1 MIGQIGLSPT
11 SHSSGVETSSC
22 YLHGYVSS
30 RLMKLASEPPGLPVC
45 IAATKVDGYVL
56 SLTPFSHSYNYR
68 SAVLQG
74 IATVVE
80 DAEEKLWAL
89 KLITDSV
96 VPERWGN
103 TRTPPNGAEMQS
115 TKVLKVEIT
124 SAGAKVRNGGPK
136 EDRKDLKTQDL
147 VDKVW
152 TGVVPVHE
160 TFGKPV
166 PSGHNRVQKIPE
178 YLRGFLEQRN
188 KESEAFSIEAAG
200 KGDPFRERKN
210 ED

>member
-1 MIGQIGLSPT
+1 
-11 SHSSGVETSSC
+11 
-22 YLHGYVSS
+22 
-30 RLMKLASEPPGLPVC
+30 MKLASEPSGLPVC

-89 KLITDSV
+89 KLITDSI
-96 VPERWGN
+96 VPERWEN

-115 TKVLKVEIT
+115 TKVLKVDIT
-124 SAGAKVRNGGPK
+124 SAGAKIRNGGPK
-136 EDRKDLKTQDL
+136 EDRKDLKTQNW

-178 YLRGFLEQRN
+178 YLQGYLEQRS
-188 KESEAFSIEAAG
+188 KESEAYAIEAAG
-200 KGDPFRERKN
+200 KGDPIRERKSK
-210 ED
+210 D